1 MNFLKTLRLGVVT
14 MALPVVLISS
24 TVGHDGAILLYEQNY
39 SEAVSF
45 SSTDAHALRDFYVVL
60 ANPND
65 NKRGDHDQIMIAP
78 VQTPSLSGKF
88 SGSFIVDTATLN
100 RSRVALQKADF
111 DEKNHADTLRLY
123 VGRSAPT
130 DRPASHNKLFPREA
144 ALAVVDSLLPIRTL
158 SFVRFDVKEW
168 EVLDSVVSYD
178 IDISFWGRP
187 ADVEAEEFDAIDG

>member
-1 MNFLKTLRLGVVT
+1 MNFLKTFRLGVVAL
-14 MALPVVLISS
+14 ALPI
-24 TVGHDGAILLYEQNY
+24 ILLSSGVGQGGAVLLYKQNY

-45 SSTDAHALRDFYVVL
+45 SKADAPLLRDFYVVL
-60 ANPND
+60 GNQPGKGKSRD
-65 NKRGDHDQIMIAP
+65 KIVIAP

-100 RSRVALQKADF
+100 RSQVALQA
-111 DEKNHADTLRLY
+111 ADTSDKKHPDALRLY

-130 DRPASHNKLFPREA
+130 DNPASRKKMFPREA
-144 ALAVVDSLLPIRTL
+144 ALAIVDSLLPIRTL

-178 IDISFWGRP
+178 IEISFWGRP
-187 ADVEAEEFDAIDG
+187 ADDESENVATVGG

>member
-1 MNFLKTLRLGVVT
+1 MNFLKTFRLGVAALV
-14 MALPVVLISS
+14 LPVVLLSS
-24 TVGHDGAILLYEQNY
+24 AVGQDGAVLLYKQNY

-45 SSTDAHALRDFYVVL
+45 SKTDAPLLRDFYVVL
-60 ANPND
+60 GNQAEKGVSPH
-65 NKRGDHDQIMIAP
+65 KIVITP

-100 RSRVALQKADF
+100 RSHVALQYADSEQ
-111 DEKNHADTLRLY
+111 EKHADALRLF
-123 VGRSAPT
+123 VGHSAPA
-130 DRPASHNKLFPREA
+130 DSPASHNKMFPREA
-144 ALAVVDSLLPIRTL
+144 ALAIVDSLLPIRTL

-187 ADVEAEEFDAIDG
+187 AEASPEHVTTKGS